1 MNLGTWIKDILE
13 DTWVGG
19 TLTKFSKEV
28 ILKNT
33 GETLIMKQEDFTAE
47 EKHLL
52 VLIKL

>member
-19 TLTKFSKEV
+19 TLTKFLKEV

-33 GETLIMKQEDFTAE
+33 GVVMKVEDFSVE

-52 VLIKL
+52 GLIKL